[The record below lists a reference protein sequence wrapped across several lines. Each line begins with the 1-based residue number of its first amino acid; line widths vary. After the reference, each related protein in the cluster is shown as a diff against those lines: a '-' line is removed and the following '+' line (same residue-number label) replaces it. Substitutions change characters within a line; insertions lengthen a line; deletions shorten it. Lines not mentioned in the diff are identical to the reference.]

1 MTVKVAIK
9 PDFFVNVPSLAKTGG
24 NEALTEEELALHA
37 MSQTAGWKIFKDI
50 AISVTS
56 ELGGINKLAI
66 SQGLPLDE
74 IGRNAVVVSLAQ
86 EAIERLLNKVA
97 DASEACAKNE

>member
-1 MTVKVAIK
+1 MTVKAAIK

-50 AISVTS
+50 AISVT
-56 ELGGINKLAI
+56 
-66 SQGLPLDE
+66 
-74 IGRNAVVVSLAQ
+74 
-86 EAIERLLNKVA
+86 
-97 DASEACAKNE
+97 